1 MNVSARI
8 SAVRARLEGAGV
20 DAMLVCDPSN
30 VAYLTGFDGVF
41 DGEDAHALVIT
52 PRTSLIY
59 TDSRYAEAVTAA
71 AAESEWAVRLPRQNL
86 YVSLCEDLADAGV
99 SGLAIEESVAYGRF
113 RFVSERFSGNVLV
126 VDQWVEE
133 VRQSKEPEEVAR
145 IRAAQELTDGAFEH
159 ILDMV
164 RPGAVER
171 DIALELEVFMR
182 KAGSDGVAF
191 PPIVASGENS
201 SRPHAHASHRVI
213 RAGDFVKMDF
223 GARVDGY
230 CADMTRTVVVGTASA
245 RHREIYDA
253 VLAANLAG
261 IAALR
266 PGVPGSSVDAAARSV
281 LEAAGFGEYFGH
293 GLGHG
298 VGLDVHELP
307 AVGPRASKSLLPGSV
322 VTIEPG
328 VYVPG
333 FGGVRIEDLVLV
345 SEPRVEVLTR
355 STKELLEL

>member
-8 SAVRARLEGAGV
+8 DAVRARLASTRV
-20 DAMLVCDPSN
+20 DAMLVCDPAN

-41 DGEDAHALVIT
+41 DGEDAHAVVIS
-52 PRTSLIY
+52 PEASLIY

-71 AAESEWAVRLPRQNL
+71 AEGSEWAVRLPRQNL
-86 YVSLCEDLADAGV
+86 YETLCEELADAGAN
-99 SGLAIEESVAYGRF
+99 SLAIEESVAYGRF

-145 IRAAQELTDGAFEH
+145 IRAAQELTDRAFEH
-159 ILDMV
+159 ILAMV

-182 KAGSDGVAF
+182 KEGSDGVAF
-191 PPIVASGENS
+191 APIVASGENS
-201 SRPHAHASHRVI
+201 SRPHAHASNRAI

-223 GARVDGY
+223 GARIDGY

-245 RHREIYDA
+245 RHREIYEA

-298 VGLDVHELP
+298 VGLEVHELP
-307 AVGPRASKSLLPGSV
+307 SVGPRASKSLVPGCV

-333 FGGVRIEDLVLV
+333 FGGVRIEDLVFV
-345 SEPRVEVLTR
+345 GEPRVEVLTR